1 MAGVRRVQH
10 ADAGIHCGLALG
22 DQRLTDLTCLA
33 EHDDGRALGIG
44 PALRPLC
51 RDYVHPGTVKTAEP
65 RQPSDHGALVVDPN
79 RSVSQVPRGVTTH
92 NRQVEHRRA
101 RVIDDRPCRPR
112 G

>member
-10 ADAGIHCGLALG
+10 ADAGIHCGRALG

-33 EHDDGRALGIG
+33 EHHRHSILAWGGFGRDG
-44 PALRPLC
+44 
-51 RDYVHPGTVKTAEP
+51 VQPGTVKTAEP